1 LSMGFLAGQ
10 DVGVATPCSTH
21 PPGGG
26 A

>member
-10 DVGVATPCSTH
+10 EVGVATPCSTH